1 MSVKN
6 VERKKKKERTS
17 KNNNKKNWLNRFF
30 GQQLNTTSKDYIRKL
45 DWNNVCNNT
54 LQGLNG
60 GGGVVVNM
68 DNNKLTWR
76 THAASG
82 IQLTERVK

>member
-45 DWNNVCNNT
+45 DCEIT
-54 LQGLNG
+54 CATILYKG
-60 GGGVVVNM
+60 
-68 DNNKLTWR
+68 
-76 THAASG
+76 
-82 IQLTERVK
+82 